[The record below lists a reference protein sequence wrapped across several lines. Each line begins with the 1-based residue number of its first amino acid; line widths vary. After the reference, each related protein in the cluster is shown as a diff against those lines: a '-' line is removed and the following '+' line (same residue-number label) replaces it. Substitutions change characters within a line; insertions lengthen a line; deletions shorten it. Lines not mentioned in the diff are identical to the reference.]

1 MKYDFD
7 KIIDRSGTNALKY
20 SVLKERYG
28 RDDLIPLWVA
38 DLDLRPLISL
48 PMPCASVWSIRCS
61 AIPPHP
67 MNSGPPLPSGLRT
80 ITAGRYVRSG
90 LHSFPA

>member
-1 MKYDFD
+1 MNYNFD

-38 DLDLRPLISL
+38 DLDFETPDF
-48 PMPCASVWSIRCS
+48 
-61 AIPPHP
+61 
-67 MNSGPPLPSGLRT
+67 
-80 ITAGRYVRSG
+80 ITDAFEQGRGRQ
-90 LHSFPA
+90 L